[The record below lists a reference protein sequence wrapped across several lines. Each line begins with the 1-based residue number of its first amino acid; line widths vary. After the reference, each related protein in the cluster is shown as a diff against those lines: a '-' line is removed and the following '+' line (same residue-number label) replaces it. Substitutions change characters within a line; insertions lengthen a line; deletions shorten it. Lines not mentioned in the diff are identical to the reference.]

1 MFKSRLSTESAKLA
15 STPPRLTFD
24 RTRDWAGS
32 ARAFNWWTIGI
43 VAIWPWFIGSF
54 SEPLPGYELP
64 VNIHL
69 YDLLNG
75 FIPALVLIDFRLVFK
90 ANQPT
95 SFSGSTLKNLGA
107 WFIAATAGILGS
119 LGLVSA
125 FGPVPGQYLAGI
137 PIGIASS
144 FGQILAA
151 CTITIIASEL
161 RLSAKQLAQKQHA
174 LDVTKASL
182 EDQVVGQREALKH
195 EVESRLSGQ
204 IDALRMQL
212 ESLNHQSGGDA
223 AIAAKSVAEKI
234 KATIDGLVRPL
245 SQKISEIEPESNRR
259 QIRTIREIEKQ
270 IKRLPFLQR
279 MALRLPLSH
288 VFNLT
293 FVVLYLLVFVLPSYG
308 FLFGITGILEIGLP
322 ASMIAYGLIAAAK
335 RFTRAIQVAYAI
347 ALVEAVIAAAIAA
360 VPFII
365 LGALFLPPVDQG
377 LGLYVS
383 LSAFLVFL
391 ASFYGALFA
400 EAAFINLD
408 RAKTANEELRKLVAF
423 LQNEAQINRRAMAQ
437 LVHGKIQARLQAAS
451 IRLLQA
457 REVNE
462 VLLEEISRDL
472 KAAVLDTSETSFDRS
487 SVAEQ
492 LGEMVEQWAGIC
504 DLSFNLASGVEALVD
519 SNPVAKSAV
528 VEVIREAVN
537 NAVKH
542 GDADE
547 AEASVALL
555 DQGAIQVVV
564 RNAVYSDSAEA
575 REVQPRGYGS
585 QVLDQITDGWNLEF
599 EDGDAI
605 LTAKIRLINANL

>member
-1 MFKSRLSTESAKLA
+1 M
-15 STPPRLTFD
+15 
-24 RTRDWAGS
+24 
-32 ARAFNWWTIGI
+32 
-43 VAIWPWFIGSF
+43 
-54 SEPLPGYELP
+54 
-64 VNIHL
+64 
-69 YDLLNG
+69 
-75 FIPALVLIDFRLVFK
+75 
-90 ANQPT
+90 
-95 SFSGSTLKNLGA
+95 
-107 WFIAATAGILGS
+107 
-119 LGLVSA
+119 
-125 FGPVPGQYLAGI
+125 
-137 PIGIASS
+137 
-144 FGQILAA
+144 
-151 CTITIIASEL
+151 
-161 RLSAKQLAQKQHA
+161 
-174 LDVTKASL
+174 
-182 EDQVVGQREALKH
+182 
-195 EVESRLSGQ
+195 
-204 IDALRMQL
+204 
-212 ESLNHQSGGDA
+212 
-223 AIAAKSVAEKI
+223 
-234 KATIDGLVRPL
+234 
-245 SQKISEIEPESNRR
+245 
-259 QIRTIREIEKQ
+259 
-270 IKRLPFLQR
+270 
-279 MALRLPLSH
+279 
-288 VFNLT
+288 
-293 FVVLYLLVFVLPSYG
+293 
-308 FLFGITGILEIGLP
+308 
-322 ASMIAYGLIAAAK
+322 
-335 RFTRAIQVAYAI
+335 
-347 ALVEAVIAAAIAA
+347 
-360 VPFII
+360 
-365 LGALFLPPVDQG
+365 
-377 LGLYVS
+377 S

-605 LTAKIRLINANL
+605 LTAKIRLIKANL